1 MSVTDLGQIFN
12 LEIKSTTFYELI
24 CSPGKWLNLIAIF
37 VSGTTKSLIKRLG
50 PFVSLVMKDL
60 PHPSELPRRELW
72 LCNSHGFEIFSQELS
87 TRWTTEPFRLIA
99 N

>member
-1 MSVTDLGQIFN
+1 MEYSLDAVGGIPHNAL
-12 LEIKSTTFYELI
+12 L
-24 CSPGKWLNLIAIF
+24 PGMKP

-60 PHPSELPRRELW
+60 RHPSELPRRELW